1 MTLFDLLL
9 ALVLVL
15 SIGFAAMRGAVRE
28 FSTLAVVALAGF
40 GGWHLAAPL
49 AALVGK
55 KGSFMTML
63 TLGAVAAAA
72 LFAALYVASHRL
84 LARVDLKGRLT
95 TADRIGGGVFG
106 LVRALALIGLGFLA
120 YGYYL
125 DEDSHPDAV
134 RNAAL
139 LPLAK
144 ASAGVFERLAPRE
157 KELANPRPTAAA
169 GGGYAGS
176 ERAGLSEIVTTVTTA
191 DTADAPAS
199 DDPIAD
205 ILARDAD
212 GENER

>member
-15 SIGFAAMRGAVRE
+15 SVGFAAMRGAVRE
-28 FSTLAVVALAGF
+28 VSTLVVVALAGF

-63 TLGAVAAAA
+63 IFGGAAAAA
-72 LFAALYVASHRL
+72 LFAALYVGSHRL
-84 LARVDLKGRLT
+84 LARVELKGRLT
-95 TADRIGGGVFG
+95 TADRVGGGVFG

-139 LPLAK
+139 LPLAQ

-157 KELANPRPTAAA
+157 KELADPRPAAA
-169 GGGYAGS
+169 GDGYAGA
-176 ERAGLSEIVTTVTTA
+176 ERAGLSEIVTTVTTTDA
-191 DTADAPAS
+191 PEAPAS

-205 ILARDAD
+205 ILARDTNGD
-212 GENER
+212 DQR